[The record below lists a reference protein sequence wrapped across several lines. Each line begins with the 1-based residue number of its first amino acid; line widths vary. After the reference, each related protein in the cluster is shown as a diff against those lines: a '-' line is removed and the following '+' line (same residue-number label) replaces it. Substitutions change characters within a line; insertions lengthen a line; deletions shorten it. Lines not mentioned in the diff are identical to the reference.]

1 MKNLFQFLQR
11 PFPPAGFCSR
21 SFFNYFL
28 VGVFVTLFLLI
39 FQPFDI
45 NLWRTSHKTAKLLGF
60 GLLSFLVPTTY
71 SATLSILRP
80 RALADETW
88 TIGREILSITVV
100 VALIAVA
107 NLFYSYWLGIMYI
120 TWTNFL
126 NAVISVVLLG
136 LFPIT
141 FLVLTRYE
149 ILFRKN
155 SRRAEEVNRTLEII
169 PHRVKNHS
177 ALVFTADNGRDRIE
191 MEADNLLYI
200 SSADNYSNIVF
211 QDGGQIKRSLL
222 RSSLTRLEQQV
233 SHPRIRRCH
242 RAWIVNLD
250 QVIKTEGNAA
260 GYRLTVT
267 GESQTIPVS
276 RNFVV
281 EILAALRAG
290 AQD

>member
-1 MKNLFQFLQR
+1 MFQFLQR

-28 VGVFVTLFLLI
+28 VGVFVALFLLV

-45 NLWRTSHKTAKLLGF
+45 NLWQTSHKTAKLLGF
-60 GLLSFLVPTTY
+60 GLLSFLVPAIY

-80 RALADETW
+80 RILAEETW
-88 TIGREILSITVV
+88 TIGREILSVTLVIT
-100 VALIAVA
+100 LIAMA
-107 NLFYSYWLGIMYI
+107 NLFYSNWLGIMYI
-120 TWTNFL
+120 TWINFL
-126 NAVISVVLLG
+126 NAIISVSLLG

-155 SRRAEEVNRTLEII
+155 SRRAEEVNRKLETI
-169 PHRVKNHS
+169 PQTVKNHTG
-177 ALVFTADNGRDRIE
+177 LVFTADNGRDRIE
-191 MEADNLLYI
+191 MEAGSLLYI

-250 QVIKTEGNAA
+250 QVVKTEGNAA
-260 GYRLTVT
+260 GYRLTVA
-267 GESQTIPVS
+267 GEAQTIPVS
-276 RNFVV
+276 RNFGA

-290 AQD
+290 TQN